1 MGSGVCWGSP
11 TADVAIPGE
20 GSPPLGL
27 QPCQPLSAAGAG
39 GDVGAAPP
47 NRCPPDPV
55 PCGLPRV
62 LPLRS
67 AGHRHTTRCAVPVT
81 FAALRCFTL

>member
-39 GDVGAAPP
+39 GDVGAAPLTP
-47 NRCPPDPV
+47 APLTPSPAVCRAFS
-55 PCGLPRV
+55 PCAP
-62 LPLRS
+62 
-67 AGHRHTTRCAVPVT
+67 PVT
-81 FAALRCFTL
+81 GTPPGALCR